1 MTKLT
6 FKELEEIINSDLF
19 EENELIPEVWMNQA
33 VYENADEI
41 DDNPELFTE
50 FSKLGKYKMVEHH
63 GGTDEGSDYYAVY
76 HFIDHD
82 VYIQFDGWYSSHH
95 GSEYEEMFEVKPYEE
110 LVVKYKQIGE

>member
-19 EENELIPEVWMNQA
+19 EENDLYPRAWMHEE
-33 VYENADEI
+33 VYENADQI

-50 FSKLGKYKMVEHH
+50 YSKLGKYEMVEHH
-63 GGTDEGSDYYAVY
+63 GGMDEGSDYYTIY

-82 VYIQFDGWYSSHH
+82 IYIQFQGWYASHH
-95 GSEYEEMFEVKPYEE
+95 GSEYNEMFEVKPYEE
-110 LVVKYKQIGE
+110 VVTKYKQVGE